1 MFKLRENVSDELINH
16 EQEDPLKDEDVL
28 TLINT
33 SIVNTSITSS
43 SGSNVAALDGD
54 NNKKVGEELRH
65 VNLPVVLLSPY
76 RFVHQVQDLIEKL
89 MTD

>member
-54 NNKKVGEELRH
+54 NNKKVGE
-65 VNLPVVLLSPY
+65 
-76 RFVHQVQDLIEKL
+76 
-89 MTD
+89 